1 MNEHIKH
8 LLSLPDTPRYNIK
21 AVVQQTSVNISTLR
35 AWEQRYG
42 IPNPKRSEHGHRL
55 YSQRDVAIMD
65 ARRNPA
71 GDRHRKSA
79 GEDL

>member
-42 IPNPKRSEHGHRL
+42 IPNPKRSEHGTACTRSVMSRSSSGCGNVPRRGWRL
-55 YSQRDVAIMD
+55 
-65 ARRNPA
+65 ARR
-71 GDRHRKSA
+71 S
-79 GEDL
+79 

>member
-35 AWEQRYG
+35 A
-42 IPNPKRSEHGHRL
+42 
-55 YSQRDVAIMD
+55 
-65 ARRNPA
+65 
-71 GDRHRKSA
+71 
-79 GEDL
+79 